1 MAYYGRLS
9 VWYLF
14 FIACTPK
21 PTYTQLPSW
30 EKLERE
36 SNKKST
42 NNLSLKLQKCT
53 LRWRERLNFA
63 NSLSSSLM
71 YSHGILW
78 QTTLGSLLYDLV
90 VMGF

>member
-36 SNKKST
+36 SNKKSYQK
-42 NNLSLKLQKCT
+42 SSDRLQEEFHV
-53 LRWRERLNFA
+53 LQHGVVYRSVIGRENC
-63 NSLSSSLM
+63 
-71 YSHGILW
+71 
-78 QTTLGSLLYDLV
+78 
-90 VMGF
+90 